1 MIMLQYGLKNILF
14 AREKHDFKNSPH
26 EFKHGAKH
34 EKKENTKSTSNLTVN
49 FEGGEQ
55 ASKTKHLRTDSA
67 KLCYLHT
74 RSSILEKT
82 RKRFKKIRIFT
93 L

>member
-1 MIMLQYGLKNILF
+1 MIQFHKN
-14 AREKHDFKNSPH
+14 PH
-26 EFKHGAKH
+26 EFKHGAKND
-34 EKKENTKSTSNLTVN
+34 KKTHTKSTSNLTVN

-74 RSSILEKT
+74 RSSILEKS
-82 RKRFKKIRIFT
+82 RKRFKNVRIFT

>member
-1 MIMLQYGLKNILF
+1 MLK
-14 AREKHDFKNSPH
+14 KSPH
-26 EFKHGAKH
+26 EFKDGAKH
-34 EKKENTKSTSNLTVN
+34 EKQANTKSTSNLVLTVN

-74 RSSILEKT
+74 RSSILEKN
-82 RKRFKKIRIFT
+82 KKSFLKKSHIHIVKLR
-93 L
+93 

>member
-1 MIMLQYGLKNILF
+1 ML
-14 AREKHDFKNSPH
+14 KNSPH

-34 EKKENTKSTSNLTVN
+34 EKQANTKSTSNLTVN

-82 RKRFKKIRIFT
+82 GNRFKKVRIFT